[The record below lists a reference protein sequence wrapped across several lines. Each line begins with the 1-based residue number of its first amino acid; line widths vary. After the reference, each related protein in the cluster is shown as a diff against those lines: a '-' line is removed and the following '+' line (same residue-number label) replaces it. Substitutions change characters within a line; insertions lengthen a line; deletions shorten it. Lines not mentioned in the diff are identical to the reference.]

1 MPSQKNTQK
10 ITIILWLKR
19 LIGFIAISL
28 WMYIIYSISKSPAP
42 FIEQAPYCMA
52 STMITFGFMSLVF
65 KGLEY
70 WGKQDNIK

>member
-1 MPSQKNTQK
+1 MKNTQK
-10 ITIILWLKR
+10 MTIILWLKR

-42 FIEQAPYCMA
+42 FMEQAPYCMV
-52 STMITFGFMSLVF
+52 STMMTFGFMSMAF

-70 WGKQDNIK
+70 WGKQKA